1 MQDCVHDR
9 AKDHDAV
16 CLISTT
22 IEENKSMLRIFASQ
36 DYSIQAQVYGW
47 PSGNVVRQLRAS
59 NKTLAESIFHA
70 IDADISNGGGSG
82 SLRWNMC
89 TSTRQLSHAIKML
102 RAQGNGLE
110 NVASE
115 QLWLPSEYAAVGA
128 TGTDAQAAIAN
139 GCVWIA
145 SDACNP
151 SDSSL
156 GQSSET
162 DLPSSFVPGMP
173 RAIVLKTNG
182 YLGGELVG
190 IMASN
195 ARIARCAMHFALS
208 RFPKTEKF
216 YLDPCNSTFIPEK
229 EIGYS
234 ITSDGGTENPEWHS
248 YLVLTKMVLY
258 RQS

>member
-1 MQDCVHDR
+1 MHDK
-9 AKDHDAV
+9 AKEHDAL

-59 NKTLAESIFHA
+59 KKTLAESILHD
-70 IDADISNGGGSG
+70 IDTDISNEGGPG
-82 SLRWNMC
+82 SLRWDMC
-89 TSTRQLSHAIKML
+89 TCTQKLSHAIKVL
-102 RAQGNGLE
+102 RAQGDELE
-110 NVASE
+110 NVATE
-115 QLWLPSEYAAVGA
+115 HLWLPSEYAAVGA
-128 TGTDAQAAIAN
+128 TGTDAQTAVGN

-145 SDACNP
+145 SDACNEA
-151 SDSSL
+151 DGCL

-162 DLPSSFVPGMP
+162 NDSPSSSVVDTP
-173 RAIVLKTNG
+173 RAILFKTNG

-208 RFPKTEKF
+208 RFPKTEKI
-216 YLDPCNSTFIPEK
+216 YLDPCNSTFIPAK

-234 ITSDGGTENPEWHS
+234 ITPDGGTENPEWHS
-248 YLVLTKMVLY
+248 YLVLTKLVLY
-258 RQS
+258 